1 MQYILTE
8 FEYDMLKNT
17 LDELQDNVENFSV
30 IDSTEKIVKDGL
42 AERDGSK
49 IIRTVERNSIAKNR
63 LLVSHK
69 EVIRLFKK
77 VLCL

>member
-63 LLVSHK
+63 LLTSHK

>member
-63 LLVSHK
+63 LLISHK
-69 EVIRLFKK
+69 EVVRLFKK